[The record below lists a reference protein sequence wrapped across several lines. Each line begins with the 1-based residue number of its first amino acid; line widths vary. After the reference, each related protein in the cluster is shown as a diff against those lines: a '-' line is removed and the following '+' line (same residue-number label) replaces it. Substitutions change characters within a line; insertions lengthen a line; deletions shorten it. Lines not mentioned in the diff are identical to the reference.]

1 MQTQAPPSLRCSKRR
16 RAAVSYVEPELNDD
30 VLFDSEQEEQ
40 EDDEDN
46 DGEFGKRQKKR
57 KRAAP
62 PKKQKQQKPFP
73 FQSLPAEL
81 RNTIY
86 AMVLTDPRGGVH
98 LIAKGKSH
106 RRIAKHCDPFTIDHR
121 YSSNPLWIAPDG
133 AKSWYRSGDYRLS
146 PALLA
151 TSKAIYAETAPM
163 LYGQRF
169 IAQDGFALMAFLM
182 LLSPERT
189 ALLRR
194 VAMSD
199 WVDTRSHSST
209 NLPAVALLR
218 ETAPH
223 LEAFEIRT
231 EMVNR
236 FLSYCSYRDRGPI
249 APVVRLA
256 RKIYRDCHPFLYAVM
271 RARGFEAV
279 LEVVQLVEEDWVSL
293 TNGAQR
299 RHQVEMDPPA
309 DGEVQRYK
317 GLYAEEL
324 RRLMT
329 G

>member
-16 RAAVSYVEPELNDD
+16 RAAVSYVEPDLNDD
-30 VLFDSEQEEQ
+30 VLFDSEQQEQ
-40 EDDEDN
+40 GDDENN
-46 DGEFGKRQKKR
+46 DDEFGKRQKKR
-57 KRAAP
+57 KRAAQ

-98 LIAKGKSH
+98 LIAKSKSH
-106 RRIAKHCDPFTIDHR
+106 RRIAKHCGPFMIDR
-121 YSSNPLWIAPDG
+121 PYSSNPLWIAPDG
-133 AKSWYRSGDYRLS
+133 AKWDYSGDYRLS

-169 IAQDGFALMAFLM
+169 IADDGFALMAFLM

-194 VAMSD
+194 VAMND

-223 LEAFEIRT
+223 IEAFEIRT

-236 FLSYCSYRDRGPI
+236 FLSHCYRDRSPI

-271 RARGFEAV
+271 RARGFNAV
-279 LEVVQLVEEDWVSL
+279 LEVVQLAEEVWVSL

-299 RHQVEMDPPA
+299 RHQMEMDPPA

-317 GLYAEEL
+317 GLYADEL